1 MAQAI
6 AEMGQVG
13 FGRGAK
19 EVAEKGLILCEAGRG
34 RPSGAKARV
43 DFEAFT
49 ARLKSC
55 PVTRRKHFWSKQRFS
70 AACKTR
76 VCFDAFTARDPE
88 GTPVVP

>member
-6 AEMGQVG
+6 AEMSQVG

-55 PVTRRKHFWSKQRFS
+55 PDAYRPF
-70 AACKTR
+70 AR
-76 VCFDAFTARDPE
+76 VFPQPVKPDSFCWVYVRAEAR
-88 GTPVVP
+88 TLH